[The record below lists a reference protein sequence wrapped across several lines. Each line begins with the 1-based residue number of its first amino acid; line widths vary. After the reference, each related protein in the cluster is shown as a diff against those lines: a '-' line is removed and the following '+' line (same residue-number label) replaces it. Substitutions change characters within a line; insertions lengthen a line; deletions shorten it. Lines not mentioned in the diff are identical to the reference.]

1 MFCTDLYVIK
11 NANVILNIL
20 HIIFCVCCRLAKE
33 ENIRDSDSYMKYVV
47 PSQQDQQQHQPPP
60 QQQPHQQHQGQQTK
74 GLIVRDAS
82 TNTDDL
88 WQHTIDS
95 ESDNCTKCVPEV

>member
-1 MFCTDLYVIK
+1 MCY
-11 NANVILNIL
+11 
-20 HIIFCVCCRLAKE
+20 RLEKD

-47 PSQQDQQQHQPPP
+47 PSQQDQPP
-60 QQQPHQQHQGQQTK
+60 QPHQQHQGQQTK

-88 WQHTIDS
+88 WQHTIDN